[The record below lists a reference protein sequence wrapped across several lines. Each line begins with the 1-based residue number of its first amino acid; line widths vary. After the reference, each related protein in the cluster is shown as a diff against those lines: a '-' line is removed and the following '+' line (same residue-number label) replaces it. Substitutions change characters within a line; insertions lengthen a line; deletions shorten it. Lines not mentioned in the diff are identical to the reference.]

1 MNYPSSPLPPLSPV
15 PSATFRFY
23 AELNDFLP
31 PHKRQQSFNSGIHPP
46 VSVKHL
52 IEALGVPHTEVEVIL
67 ANGKSVDFAY
77 LVQSGDRL
85 SIYPAFASLN
95 VTTLVPLSPPLP
107 APPSFVLDVHLG
119 QLAMFLRLLGF
130 DTLYPNNQHDDADL
144 AQISHDEQR
153 VMLTRDRG
161 LLKRSLVVYGYCLRS
176 RDPEKQLEAVL
187 HRFKL
192 YEWIQPW
199 QRCLK
204 CNGRLH
210 PTPKSQI
217 LARLEPK
224 TIQFYDEFF
233 VCQECQQIYWK
244 GSHYDSLKQI
254 VEKYSEKK

>member
-1 MNYPSSPLPPLSPV
+1 MISSTSQ
-15 PSATFRFY
+15 SATFRFY

-31 PHKRQQSFNSGIHPP
+31 PPRRQKAFNTNIHPP

-67 ANGKSVDFAY
+67 ANGESVDFAY
-77 LVQSGDRL
+77 LVQPADRL
-85 SIYPAFASLN
+85 SIYPAFTSLD
-95 VTTLVPLSPPLP
+95 VTPLVPLRPPLP
-107 APPSFVLDVHLG
+107 QPPSFVLDVHLG

-130 DTLYPNNQHDDADL
+130 DTLYPNNHYDDAYL
-144 AQISHDEQR
+144 AQIAHEQQR

-161 LLKRSLVVYGYCLRS
+161 LLKRSLVVHGYCLRS
-176 RDPEKQLEAVL
+176 RSPEEQLAAVL
-187 HRFKL
+187 HRFHL

-204 CNGRLH
+204 CNGRLK

-217 LARLEPK
+217 LPRLEPK
-224 TIQFYDEFF
+224 TSQYYDEFY
-233 VCQECQQIYWK
+233 VCQECHQIYWK

-254 VEKYSEKK
+254 VERYT

>member
-1 MNYPSSPLPPLSPV
+1 VTLSPT

-31 PHKRQQSFNSGIHPP
+31 LNRRQQSFTTNIHLP
-46 VSVKHL
+46 VSIKHL

-67 ANGKSVDFAY
+67 ANGTSVDFGY
-77 LVQSGDRL
+77 LVRPGDRL
-85 SIYPAFASLN
+85 SVYPAFATLD
-95 VTTLVPLSPPLP
+95 VTTLVPLRPPLP
-107 APPSFVLDVHLG
+107 TPPSFVLDVHLG
-119 QLAMFLRLLGF
+119 QLAMYLRLFGF
-130 DTLYPNNQHDDADL
+130 DTLYPNNQHDDGDL
-144 AQISHDEQR
+144 AQIAHNEQR
-153 VMLTRDRG
+153 IMLTRDRG
-161 LLKRSLVVYGYCLRS
+161 LLKRSMVVYGYCLRS

-187 HRFKL
+187 QRFKL
-192 YEWIQPW
+192 HDQIRPW

-210 PTPKSQI
+210 LTPKSQI
-217 LARLEPK
+217 LERLESR

-254 VEKYSEKK
+254 VDKYSFR

>member
-1 MNYPSSPLPPLSPV
+1 MTLSTAL
-15 PSATFRFY
+15 SATFRFY

-31 PHKRQQSFNSGIHPP
+31 PQRRQHSFDIDIHPP

-67 ANGKSVDFAY
+67 ANSESVDFTY
-77 LVQSGDRL
+77 LVESGDRL
-85 SIYPAFASLN
+85 SIYPAFASLDGA
-95 VTTLVPLSPPLP
+95 TLAPLRPPLSQ
-107 APPSFVLDVHLG
+107 PPSFVLDVHLG

-144 AQISHDEQR
+144 AQIAHDEKR

-187 HRFKL
+187 YRFKL
-192 YEWIQPW
+192 YDWIQPW

-210 PTPKSQI
+210 PTPKFQI
-217 LARLEPK
+217 LHRLEPK
-224 TIQFYDEFF
+224 TIQYYDEFF
-233 VCQECQQIYWK
+233 VCQVCQQIYWK
-244 GSHYDSLKQI
+244 GSHYNSLKQI
-254 VEKYSEKK
+254 VDKYTIQ

>member
-1 MNYPSSPLPPLSPV
+1 MTLATTS
-15 PSATFRFY
+15 SATFRFY

-31 PHKRQQSFNSGIHPP
+31 LHRRQQSFITDIHPP

-52 IEALGVPHTEVEVIL
+52 IEALGVPHTEVDVII
-67 ANGKSVDFAY
+67 ANSESVDFAY
-77 LVQSGDRL
+77 LVQPKDRL
-85 SIYPAFASLN
+85 SIYPAFVNLDVTSL
-95 VTTLVPLSPPLP
+95 VSLRPPLTMP
-107 APPSFVLDVHLG
+107 ASFVLDVHLG
-119 QLAMFLRLLGF
+119 QLAMYLRLLGF
-130 DTLYPNNQHDDADL
+130 DALYPNHQYDDADL
-144 AQISHDEQR
+144 AQIAHDERR

-187 HRFKL
+187 QQFKL
-192 YEWIQPW
+192 HEWVQPW

-217 LARLEPK
+217 LDRLEPK

-233 VCQECQQIYWK
+233 ICQACQQIYWK
-244 GSHYDSLKQI
+244 GSHYAALKQI
-254 VEKYSEKK
+254 VAKYA